1 MTVAGANQCRY
12 PTEFDLDKK
21 KKHFFF
27 FYFKKSPIKKNKKCL
42 DFFFLCFFFTV
53 SLLLYLECVPLSLYF
68 FFISSPRFSHFSS
81 SPPSG
86 GIPRSLQEADC
97 ADLDSKLLICSA
109 DVKRGNVHNGQAR
122 GLLRSVL
129 HHCLAPLSRVFL
141 CSGEEKKE
149 RKTEKKGRRQLL
161 DDLATCWEIAEKK
174 KTNSPGSAAGD
185 G

>member
-21 KKHFFF
+21 KHFFF
-27 FYFKKSPIKKNKKCL
+27 FTLKKVPFKKKKKSVSI
-42 DFFFLCFFFTV
+42 FFVFFFTV
-53 SLLLYLECVPLSLYF
+53 SLLLYLECAPLSLYF

-86 GIPRSLQEADC
+86 SIPRSLQEADC
-97 ADLDSKLLICSA
+97 ADLDSELLICSA

-141 CSGEEKKE
+141 CSGEKKKE
-149 RKTEKKGRRQLL
+149 RKKKRRETTTVRRPFDLLGNCREKK
-161 DDLATCWEIAEKK
+161 
-174 KTNSPGSAAGD
+174 NSRGSAAGD

>member
-1 MTVAGANQCRY
+1 M
-12 PTEFDLDKK
+12 
-21 KKHFFF
+21 
-27 FYFKKSPIKKNKKCL
+27 
-42 DFFFLCFFFTV
+42 FFFTV
-53 SLLLYLECVPLSLYF
+53 SLLLYLECAPLSLYF

-86 GIPRSLQEADC
+86 SIPRSLQEADC
-97 ADLDSKLLICSA
+97 ADLDSELLICSA

-149 RKTEKKGRRQLL
+149 RKKKKGRQQLL
-161 DDLATCWEIAEKK
+161 GDLLTCWEIAEKK
-174 KTNSPGSAAGD
+174 KIVVAVPPETDDSFEEEQNTMKLFFSVFPQVGAGCSRPVCRPILRPLVSVST
-185 G
+185 